1 MMIKVNLQK
10 SLLVAAAMLLSC
22 AMSTRAQVSLAGHTY
37 YNANIMAGLMDEA
50 LKDVDQ
56 KMAAARKKA
65 LAEGE
70 KKKGRQLT
78 ADELKELDE
87 RIAESK
93 KLLTAIRKG
102 TRTEIT
108 IVFKTHKDMV
118 MKADMKIS
126 EEAMKAA
133 GINWLKRKAMK
144 AAMAVAPKSQKG
156 TYVVQGDL
164 VILDDGEE
172 KDTLRLSP
180 DAKHLYGVFDK
191 DTKYTLTR
199 TK

>member
-1 MMIKVNLQK
+1 MIKVNLQK